1 MDRQAVRAEIS
12 SIVEEVRP
20 PDVRARVR
28 ITTAHQPFIGVTEGP
43 LVDAIVA
50 AHQAVRGS
58 APRITNELPGQAFVT
73 DAASLTDA
81 GLATVVYGASQWHF
95 APDEYVDLGELAD
108 SARVYLAVAATLGA
122 GAEG

>member
-1 MDRQAVRAEIS
+1 MQ
-12 SIVEEVRP
+12 
-20 PDVRARVR
+20 ARVR
-28 ITTAHQPFIGVTEGP
+28 ITTAHQPFVGVTEGP

-50 AHQAVRGS
+50 RSPGS
-58 APRITNELPGQAFVT
+58 AGPAPRITNELPGQAFVT
-73 DAASLTDA
+73 DAASLADA

-122 GAEG
+122 ARHGGGLSA